1 MEKEITK
8 GIIVGA
14 VITLSIMSCIFIF
27 FDLVIFKVL

>member
-27 FDLVIFKVL
+27 LIW